1 MGKYGNLSDQERRK
15 LYRDF
20 SRAAKEIKVDGN
32 LGSAAAGRG
41 APGRGAAE
49 PAVRQCDALGPARQG
64 EREAQQAAERFLFHR
79 RRRKRPSYRIRL
91 KIESYAYSEGFEI
104 SGIRQ
109 FLSSLFSFLWPN
121 RDPVPV
127 RFLKTLVLDSAHRG
141 DPEGYS
147 LVHTLLELQK
157 MAENLLTG
165 GGFLRR
171 VSDSG
176 YNLKGDLTR
185 DLLNWE
191 PAGYRLMMS
200 FQKIPPRL
208 LEALESLRSRFEQQ
222 KNVDVF
228 ELTDVVKGVYRI
240 TLGVQADPDVLEER
254 IRSAGELIKGLY
266 KRVYTDEEKI
276 QQVCT
281 RINHQI
287 ADFLACYT
295 RLKWFA
301 GQLYP
306 ALLKM
311 LNRFRTQAQ
320 VASILENIY
329 AFVGLDIKEVLIVRE
344 SRKLAPS
351 GERREPGRAVQ
362 AAESEEESREESP
375 QEEPEEP
382 EELEELEEPKEPVF
396 DFNEEFRGIL
406 TILDYAFPGC
416 RAQHIWEGDYSILL
430 WFQQKIFSHRDYRGP
445 VVSRRLDFMDLLW
458 KISRYD
464 PLAPVIVLHE
474 LIGQMLESLNPET
487 LVDLV
492 DPLRSR
498 KLRSADLF
506 TEIRRQWRAAREEVL
521 LRYLK
526 EVDYFEKELSLREKE
541 GEGRFLNSTIARKTI
556 ETINQIRNHIIR
568 GYGHVAL
575 IMDRKE
581 YFRCRPLYAVTKD
594 LHEFLD
600 ELVIRRDQLN
610 TDNPIVRQRFDRED
624 LVERQPGPLMNQ
636 IHCYIEALP
645 EEKRILKNP
654 LGEYNRVFLEILFG
668 FTEVMDFLLNDERS
682 RLGEAGAEVLF
693 ASAEERRIYKEIE
706 NDQTPLRVD
715 LKKDFEEID
724 RLTGLFS
731 KNEYLRFMP
740 ALFQNSR
747 QAGQPL
753 SLMVMDLD
761 RFKAINDTLGHDF
774 GDEILK
780 LAAGV
785 ILSSGRDE
793 DLAVRFGGDEL
804 LVAVKGDVAAALGQA
819 ARIRS
824 RYYELL
830 KERFAERLKEIPLL
844 MAQKELAE
852 KKKADPTYRGGIED
866 FLERWKGKGL
876 GTLSI
881 GVAQGLGKRL
891 KKPCADEKELFRRAD
906 KILYL
911 AKDSGGN
918 RSVAMFDTLEI
929 PLTAKEYGDFV
940 QYLENIAVSE
950 RVEAAKRFVD
960 LRLANNQAPL
970 FWNYPYQ
977 KYLQDP

>member
-1 MGKYGNLSDQERRK
+1 MGEYGNLSDQERRK

-20 SRAAKEIKVDGN
+20 SRAAKEIKVDGDFRQP
-32 LGSAAAGRG
+32 AADRGTPGPG
-41 APGRGAAE
+41 APGPGAPE
-49 PAVRQCDALGPARQG
+49 PGAP
-64 EREAQQAAERFLFHR
+64 ERETRESAERFLFHR
-79 RRRKRPSYRIRL
+79 RRRKRPSYSVRL

-109 FLSSLFSFLWPN
+109 FLASLFSFLWPN
-121 RDPVPV
+121 RDPVP
-127 RFLKTLVLDSAHRG
+127 RGFLKSLVLDSAKRG

-147 LVHTLLELQK
+147 LIHTLMELQK
-157 MAENLLTG
+157 LVENLLGG

-171 VSDSG
+171 MSDSG

-208 LEALESLRSRFEQQ
+208 LEALEFLRSRFEQQ

-240 TLGVQADPDVLEER
+240 TLGVQADPDVLQQR
-254 IRSAGELIKGLY
+254 VRSAGELVKGLY
-266 KRVYTDEEKI
+266 KRVYTNEEKI

-281 RINHQI
+281 RIDHQI

-311 LNRFRTQAQ
+311 LNLFRTQAE

-329 AFVGLDIKEVLIVRE
+329 AFVGLDSKEVLILRE
-344 SRKLAPS
+344 SMTLTPS
-351 GERREPGRAVQ
+351 RERRPPERTIGER
-362 AAESEEESREESP
+362 EEES
-375 QEEPEEP
+375 PEEP
-382 EELEELEEPKEPVF
+382 DF

-474 LIGQMLESLNPET
+474 LIGQMLDSLSPDALT
-487 LVDLV
+487 ALV
-492 DPLRSR
+492 DPLRGR
-498 KLRSADLF
+498 KSLSADLF
-506 TEIRRQWRAAREEVL
+506 SELRRQWRASREEVL

-541 GEGRFLNSTIARKTI
+541 GESRFLSSTIARKTI

-575 IMDRKE
+575 SLDRKE

-594 LHEFLD
+594 LHEFLG

-610 TDNPIVRQRFDRED
+610 TNNPIVHQRFDRED
-624 LVERQPGPLMNQ
+624 LVERQPGPVMNQ
-636 IHCYIEALP
+636 IHSYIEALP
-645 EEKRILKNP
+645 EEKRILKTAW
-654 LGEYNRVFLEILFG
+654 GEYNRVFLEILFG
-668 FTEVMDFLLNDERS
+668 FIEILDFLLNDERS
-682 RLGEAGAEVLF
+682 RLREAGAEVLF
-693 ASAEERRIYKEIE
+693 ASTEERRIYREIE

-740 ALFQNSR
+740 VLFQNSR
-747 QAGQPL
+747 QGERPL

-780 LAAGV
+780 LAAEV
-785 ILSSGRDE
+785 ILSSGREE

-866 FLERWKGKGL
+866 FLERWKGRGL

-881 GVAQGLGKRL
+881 GVAQGLGKKL
-891 KKPCADEKELFRRAD
+891 KVPCADEKELFRRAD

-918 RSVAMFDTLEI
+918 RSVAMFDVFEI
-929 PLTAKEYGDFV
+929 PLTAKEYSDFV
-940 QYLENIAVSE
+940 QYLENIPTAE
-950 RVEAAKRFVD
+950 RPEAARRFVD

-977 KYLQDP
+977 KYLQDS

>member
-1 MGKYGNLSDQERRK
+1 MGKYGDLSDQERRK
-15 LYRDF
+15 LHRDF
-20 SRAAKEIKVDGN
+20 SRAAKEIRVDGDFRPE
-32 LGSAAAGRG
+32 AARRTGADRTALESAGRTDDSRT
-41 APGRGAAE
+41 AQDE
-49 PAVRQCDALGPARQG
+49 RQSQ
-64 EREAQQAAERFLFHR
+64 EAAERFLFHR
-79 RRRKRPSYRIRL
+79 RRRRRPSYPTRL

-109 FLSSLFSFLWPN
+109 FLASLFSFLWPG

-127 RFLKTLVLDSAHRG
+127 RFIKALVLDSARRG

-147 LVHTLLELQK
+147 LIHTLLELQK
-157 MAENLLTG
+157 LVQNLLSG
-165 GGFLRR
+165 GGNLRR

-176 YNLKGDLTR
+176 SNLKGDLTR

-191 PAGYRLMMS
+191 PAGYRLLLS

-228 ELTDVVKGVYRI
+228 ELTDVVKGVYGI
-240 TLGVQADPDVLEER
+240 TLGVQADPKVLEER
-254 IRSAGELIKGLY
+254 ILGAGELIKGPY
-266 KRVYTDEEKI
+266 KRVYTSEERI

-281 RINHQI
+281 RIDHQI

-295 RLKWFA
+295 RLKWFS

-306 ALLKM
+306 ALLKL
-311 LNRFRTQAQ
+311 LNLFRTQAQ

-329 AFVGLDIKEVLIVRE
+329 AFVGLDKKDVLILRE
-344 SRKLAPS
+344 SMDLAAS
-351 GERREPGRAVQ
+351 RERRKPERTFREG
-362 AAESEEESREESP
+362 EGEEESREELAK
-375 QEEPEEP
+375 EEQAESE
-382 EELEELEEPKEPVF
+382 EPVF

-416 RAQHIWEGDYSILL
+416 RVQHIWEGDYSILL
-430 WFQQKIFSHRDYRGP
+430 WFQQKIFSHREHRGP
-445 VVSRRLDFMDLLW
+445 VVSRRLDFTDLLW

-474 LIGQMLESLNPET
+474 IIGQMLESLNPEAI
-487 LVDLV
+487 VQLV
-492 DPLRSR
+492 DPLRGR
-498 KLRSADLF
+498 KSRSADLIG
-506 TEIRRQWRAAREEVL
+506 EIRRQWRAAREEVL

-526 EVDYFEKELSLREKE
+526 EVDYFEKELTLREKD
-541 GEGRFLNSTIARKTI
+541 GEGRFLSSTIARKTI
-556 ETINQIRNHIIR
+556 ETINQIRNHVIR

-575 IMDRKE
+575 SMDRKG
-581 YFRCRPLYAVTKD
+581 YFRCRPLYAVTRD
-594 LHEFLD
+594 LHEFLG
-600 ELVIRRDQLN
+600 ELVIRRDQLD
-610 TDNPIVRQRFDRED
+610 TDNPIVHQRFDRDD
-624 LVERQPGPLMNQ
+624 LVEREPGPLMDQ
-636 IHCYIEALP
+636 IHSYIEALP
-645 EEKRILKNP
+645 EQKRILKNP

-668 FTEVMDFLLNDERS
+668 FTELLDFLLNDARS
-682 RLGEAGAEVLF
+682 RLSEAGAEVLF
-693 ASAEERRIYKEIE
+693 ATAEERRIYNEIE

-715 LKKDFEEID
+715 LRKDFEEID
-724 RLTGLFS
+724 RLTGLYS

-740 ALFQNSR
+740 ALFQGSR
-747 QAGQPL
+747 QAGQSL

-780 LAAGV
+780 LASEV
-785 ILSSGRDE
+785 ILASGREE

-804 LVAVKGDVAAALGQA
+804 LVAVKADVAAALAQA

-824 RYYELL
+824 RYYGLL
-830 KERFAERLKEIPLL
+830 KERFAERLKEVPLL
-844 MAQKELAE
+844 MAQKELAD
-852 KKKADPTYRGGIED
+852 KKKTDPNYRGGIED
-866 FLERWKGKGL
+866 FLERWKGRGL

-881 GVAQGLGKRL
+881 GVAQGLGKKLRA
-891 KKPCADEKELFRRAD
+891 PCADEKELFRRAD
-906 KILYL
+906 RILYL

-918 RSVAMFDTLEI
+918 RSVAMFDILEI
-929 PLTAKEYGDFV
+929 PLTAKEYGDFL
-940 QYLENIAVSE
+940 QYLENVPAPE
-950 RVEAAKRFVD
+950 RAEAARRFVD

-977 KYLQDP
+977 KYLQDA

>member
-1 MGKYGNLSDQERRK
+1 MGEYGNLSDQERRK

-20 SRAAKEIKVDGN
+20 SRAAKEIKVDGD
-32 LGSAAAGRG
+32 LRSPAAGRG
-41 APGRGAAE
+41 TPQPAA
-49 PAVRQCDALGPARQG
+49 AGVAHRDQ
-64 EREAQQAAERFLFHR
+64 RETREAAERFLFHR
-79 RRRKRPSYRIRL
+79 RRRKRPSYSIRL

-121 RDPVPV
+121 RDPVPA
-127 RFLKTLVLDSAHRG
+127 RFLKSLVLDSAHRG

-147 LVHTLLELQK
+147 LIHTLLELQK
-157 MAENLLTG
+157 LVEKLLTG

-171 VSDSG
+171 ISDSG

-191 PAGYRLMMS
+191 PAGYRLMIS

-208 LEALESLRSRFEQQ
+208 FEVLESLRSRFEQQ

-228 ELTDVVKGVYRI
+228 ELIDVVKGVYRI
-240 TLGVQADPDVLEER
+240 TLAVQADLDVLEER

-266 KRVYTDEEKI
+266 KRVYSNEEKI

-281 RINHQI
+281 RIDHQI
-287 ADFLACYT
+287 DDFLACYT

-311 LNRFRTQAQ
+311 LNRFRTQAE

-329 AFVGLDIKEVLIVRE
+329 AFVGLDKREVLVLRE
-344 SRKLAPS
+344 ALNLTSSRGRRQSAQS
-351 GERREPGRAVQ
+351 RQTAEGE
-362 AAESEEESREESP
+362 EESP
-375 QEEPEEP
+375 QEEPEES
-382 EELEELEEPKEPVF
+382 EEPIF

-445 VVSRRLDFMDLLW
+445 VVSRRLDFMNLLW
-458 KISRYD
+458 KISRLD

-474 LIGQMLESLNPET
+474 LIGQMLESLNSEA
-487 LVDLV
+487 LVEMA
-492 DPLRSR
+492 DPLRSQ
-498 KLRSADLF
+498 RSRAADLF
-506 TEIRRQWRAAREEVL
+506 SELRRQWRAAREEAL

-541 GEGRFLNSTIARKTI
+541 VESRFLNSTIARKTI

-575 IMDRKE
+575 SLDRKE

-594 LHEFLD
+594 LHEYLGG
-600 ELVIRRDQLN
+600 LVIRRDQL
-610 TDNPIVRQRFDRED
+610 DNPIVHQRFDRED

-636 IHCYIEALP
+636 IHSYIEALP
-645 EEKRILKNP
+645 EEKRILKTCW
-654 LGEYNRVFLEILFG
+654 GEYNRVFLEILLG
-668 FTEVMDFLLNDERS
+668 FTEMLDFLLNDQES
-682 RLGEAGAEVLF
+682 RLREAGAEVLF
-693 ASAEERRIYKEIE
+693 ASTEERRIYKEIE
-706 NDQTPLRVD
+706 DDQTPLRVD

-740 ALFQNSR
+740 TLFQNSR

-780 LAAGV
+780 LAAEV
-785 ILSSGRDE
+785 ILSSGREE

-804 LVAVKGDVAAALGQA
+804 LVALKGDVAVALGQA

-824 RYYELL
+824 RYHELL
-830 KERFAERLKEIPLL
+830 KERFSERLKEIPLL
-844 MAQKELAE
+844 MAQKELAD

-866 FLERWKGKGL
+866 FLERWKGRGL

-881 GVAQGLGKRL
+881 GVAQGLGKKL
-891 KKPCADEKELFRRAD
+891 KAPCADEKELFRRAD

-918 RSVAMFDTLEI
+918 RSVAMFDILEI
-929 PLTAKEYGDFV
+929 PLTAKEYSDFV
-940 QYLENIAVSE
+940 QYLENVTAPE
-950 RVEAAKRFVD
+950 RAEAARRFLD
-960 LRLANNQAPL
+960 LRLANDQAPL

-977 KYLQDP
+977 KYLQDA

>member
-20 SRAAKEIKVDGN
+20 SRAAKEIKVDGDF
-32 LGSAAAGRG
+32 R
-41 APGRGAAE
+41 PGAADRDTPDGRTPE
-49 PAVRQCDALGPARQG
+49 PADRDTLVREDEKQAR
-64 EREAQQAAERFLFHR
+64 ESAERFLFLR
-79 RRRKRPSYRIRL
+79 RRRKRPSYPVRL

-109 FLSSLFSFLWPN
+109 FFSSLFSFLWPN
-121 RDPVPV
+121 RDPVSA
-127 RFLKTLVLDSAHRG
+127 RFLKTLVLDSPQRG

-147 LVHTLLELQK
+147 LIHTLLELQK
-157 MAENLLTG
+157 LVENLLTG

-171 VSDSG
+171 LSDSG

-191 PAGYRLMMS
+191 PGGYRLMMS
-200 FQKIPPRL
+200 FQRISPRL
-208 LEALESLRSRFEQQ
+208 LEVLESLRSRFEQQ

-240 TLGVQADPDVLEER
+240 TLGVQADPNVLERR
-254 IRSAGELIKGLY
+254 IHSAGELVKGLY
-266 KRVYTDEEKI
+266 KRVYTNEEKV

-281 RINHQI
+281 RIEHQI

-329 AFVGLDIKEVLIVRE
+329 AFIGLDKKEVLILRE
-344 SRKLAPS
+344 SVNLVQPKEKRKP
-351 GERREPGRAVQ
+351 EPPMPAG
-362 AAESEEESREESP
+362 ESEEQS
-375 QEEPEEP
+375 PEEP
-382 EELEELEEPKEPVF
+382 NY

-416 RAQHIWEGDYSILL
+416 RIQHIWEGDYSILL

-445 VVSRRLDFMDLLW
+445 IVSRRLDFMDLLW
-458 KISRYD
+458 KINRYD

-474 LIGQMLESLNPET
+474 LIGQMLESLNPEAI
-487 LVDLV
+487 VGLV

-498 KLRSADLF
+498 KTRSADLF
-506 TEIRRQWRAAREEVL
+506 AEIRRQWRATREEVL

-526 EVDYFEKELSLREKE
+526 EVDYFEKELSLREKDR
-541 GEGRFLNSTIARKTI
+541 EGRFLNSTIARKTV

-575 IMDRKE
+575 SLDRKE

-594 LHEFLD
+594 LQEFLG
-600 ELVIRRDQLN
+600 ELVIRRDQLD
-610 TDNPIVRQRFDRED
+610 TDNPIVHQRFDRED
-624 LVERQPGPLMNQ
+624 LVERKPGPLMNQ
-636 IHCYIEALP
+636 IHSYIEALP

-668 FTEVMDFLLNDERS
+668 LTEMLDFLLNDERS
-682 RLGEAGAEVLF
+682 RLREAGAEVLF
-693 ASAEERRIYKEIE
+693 ASTEERRIYKEIE

-715 LKKDFEEID
+715 LRKDFEEID

-740 ALFQNSR
+740 ILFQNSL

-780 LAAGV
+780 LAAEV
-785 ILSSGRDE
+785 ILSSGREE

-804 LVAVKGDVAAALGQA
+804 LVAVKADVAAALGQA

-824 RYYELL
+824 RCYELL

-852 KKKADPTYRGGIED
+852 KKKADPAYRGGIED
-866 FLERWKGKGL
+866 FLERWKGRGL

-881 GVAQGLGKRL
+881 GVAQGLGKKLRT
-891 KKPCADEKELFRRAD
+891 PCADEKELFRRAD

-918 RSVAMFDTLEI
+918 RSVAMFDVLEI
-929 PLTAKEYGDFV
+929 PLTAKEYSDFV
-940 QYLENIAVSE
+940 QYLEDIPASE
-950 RVEAAKRFVD
+950 RAEAAKRFVD

-977 KYLQDP
+977 KYLQDS

>member
-1 MGKYGNLSDQERRK
+1 MGEYGNLSDQERRK

-20 SRAAKEIKVDGN
+20 SRAAKEIKVDGD
-32 LGSAAAGRG
+32 LRSPGDGRG
-41 APGRGAAE
+41 TPPPGAAE
-49 PAVRQCDALGPARQG
+49 PGAAGMARRDQ
-64 EREAQQAAERFLFHR
+64 RETREAAERFLFHR
-79 RRRKRPSYRIRL
+79 RRRKRPSYSIRL

-121 RDPVPV
+121 RDPVPA
-127 RFLKTLVLDSAHRG
+127 RFLKSLVLDSAHRG

-147 LVHTLLELQK
+147 LIHTLLELQK
-157 MAENLLTG
+157 LVENLLAG

-171 VSDSG
+171 ISDSG

-208 LEALESLRSRFEQQ
+208 FEVLESLRSRFEQQ

-228 ELTDVVKGVYRI
+228 ELIDVVKGVYRI
-240 TLGVQADPDVLEER
+240 TLAVQADPDVLEER

-266 KRVYTDEEKI
+266 KRVYSNEEKI

-281 RINHQI
+281 RIDHQI
-287 ADFLACYT
+287 GDFLACYT

-311 LNRFRTQAQ
+311 LNRFRTQAE

-329 AFVGLDIKEVLIVRE
+329 AFVGLDKREVLVLRE
-344 SRKLAPS
+344 ALNMTSSRGRRQSAPS
-351 GERREPGRAVQ
+351 RQ
-362 AAESEEESREESP
+362 TAEGEEESPREE
-375 QEEPEEP
+375 QEEP
-382 EELEELEEPKEPVF
+382 EELEEPKKPIF

-445 VVSRRLDFMDLLW
+445 VVSRRLDFIDLLW
-458 KISRYD
+458 KINRLD

-474 LIGQMLESLNPET
+474 LIGQMLESLNSEA
-487 LVDLV
+487 LVELA
-492 DPLRSR
+492 DPLRSQ
-498 KLRSADLF
+498 RSRAADLF
-506 TEIRRQWRAAREEVL
+506 SELRRQWRAAREEAL

-541 GEGRFLNSTIARKTI
+541 VESRFLNSTIARKTI

-575 IMDRKE
+575 SLDRKE
-581 YFRCRPLYAVTKD
+581 YFRCRPLYAVIKD
-594 LHEFLD
+594 LHEYLGG
-600 ELVIRRDQLN
+600 LVIRRDQL
-610 TDNPIVRQRFDRED
+610 DNPIVHQRFDRED

-636 IHCYIEALP
+636 IHSYIEALP
-645 EEKRILKNP
+645 EEKRILKTRW
-654 LGEYNRVFLEILFG
+654 GEYNRVFLEILLG
-668 FTEVMDFLLNDERS
+668 FTEMLDFLLNDQES
-682 RLGEAGAEVLF
+682 RLREAGAEVLF
-693 ASAEERRIYKEIE
+693 ASTEERRIYKEIE
-706 NDQTPLRVD
+706 DDQTPLRVD

-740 ALFQNSR
+740 TLFQNSR

-761 RFKAINDTLGHDF
+761 RFKAINDALGHDF

-780 LAAGV
+780 LAAEV
-785 ILSSGRDE
+785 ILSSGREE

-804 LVAVKGDVAAALGQA
+804 LVALKGDVAVALVQA

-824 RYYELL
+824 RYHELL
-830 KERFAERLKEIPLL
+830 KERFSERLKEIPLL
-844 MAQKELAE
+844 MAQKELAD
-852 KKKADPTYRGGIED
+852 KKKADPAYRGGIED
-866 FLERWKGKGL
+866 FLERWKGRGL

-881 GVAQGLGKRL
+881 GVAQGLGKKL
-891 KKPCADEKELFRRAD
+891 KAPCADEKELFRRAD

-918 RSVAMFDTLEI
+918 RSVAMFDILEI
-929 PLTAKEYGDFV
+929 PLTAKEYSDFV
-940 QYLENIAVSE
+940 QYLENVTAPE
-950 RVEAAKRFVD
+950 RAEAARRFLD
-960 LRLANNQAPL
+960 LRLANDQAPL

-977 KYLQDP
+977 KYLQDA

>member
-15 LYRDF
+15 LHRDF
-20 SRAAKEIKVDGN
+20 SRAAKEIKVDRDFPSRDGDQ
-32 LGSAAAGRG
+32 
-41 APGRGAAE
+41 GAADRGSLE
-49 PAVRQCDALGPARQG
+49 QEVRRSDAPARERQD
-64 EREAQQAAERFLFHR
+64 ERENREAAERFLFHR
-79 RRRKRPSYRIRL
+79 RRRKRPSYPVRL
-91 KIESYAYSEGFEI
+91 KIENYAYSEGFEI

-127 RFLKTLVLDSAHRG
+127 KFLKTLVLDSAQRG

-147 LVHTLLELQK
+147 LIHALLELQK
-157 MAENLLTG
+157 LSQNLLSG
-165 GGFLRR
+165 SGFLRR
-171 VSDSG
+171 LSDG
-176 YNLKGDLTR
+176 GHNLRGDLTR

-200 FQKIPPRL
+200 FQKTPPRL
-208 LEALESLRSRFEQQ
+208 LEVLESLRGRFEQQ
-222 KNVDVF
+222 KSVDVF

-240 TLGVQADPDVLEER
+240 TLSVQADPNVLHER
-254 IRSAGELIKGLY
+254 ILGSGELIKGLY
-266 KRVYTDEEKI
+266 KRVYTSEDKI
-276 QQVCT
+276 QQVCA
-281 RINHQI
+281 RIDHQI

-311 LNRFRTQAQ
+311 LNLFRTQAQ

-329 AFVGLDIKEVLIVRE
+329 AFVGLDQKEVLVLRESIDLAPAGDKGHPESSVPAAVRE
-344 SRKLAPS
+344 GKSP
-351 GERREPGRAVQ
+351 EQ
-362 AAESEEESREESP
+362 AP
-375 QEEPEEP
+375 QEEPEEQ
-382 EELEELEEPKEPVF
+382 EEPNFE
-396 DFNEEFRGIL
+396 FNEEFRGIL

-464 PLAPVIVLHE
+464 PLAPVIVLHQ
-474 LIGQMLESLNPET
+474 LIGQMLESLNPEA
-487 LVDLV
+487 LVELV

-498 KLRSADLF
+498 RARSMDLLA
-506 TEIRRQWRAAREEVL
+506 EIRRQWRATREEVL

-541 GEGRFLNSTIARKTI
+541 GESRFLNSTIARKTI
-556 ETINQIRNHIIR
+556 ETINQIRNHTIR

-575 IMDRKE
+575 SLDRKG
-581 YFRCRPLYAVTKD
+581 YFRCRPLYAVTKE
-594 LHEFLD
+594 LNEFLG
-600 ELVIRRDQLN
+600 ELVIRRDQLD

-636 IHCYIEALP
+636 IHSYIEALP
-645 EEKRILKNP
+645 EQKRILKEVQA
-654 LGEYNRVFLEILFG
+654 EYNRVFLEILSG
-668 FTEVMDFLLNDERS
+668 FTELLDFLLNDERS
-682 RLGEAGAEVLF
+682 RLADTGAEVLF
-693 ASAEERRIYKEIE
+693 AAAEERRIYKEIE

-715 LKKDFEEID
+715 LKKDFEETD

-747 QAGQPL
+747 QAGQAL

-774 GDEILK
+774 GDEVLK
-780 LAAGV
+780 LAAEV
-785 ILSSGRDE
+785 ILSSGREE

-804 LVAVKGDVAAALGQA
+804 LVAVKADVAAALAQA

-824 RYYELL
+824 RYFQLL
-830 KERFAERLKEIPLL
+830 KERFAERLEEIPLL

-852 KKKADPTYRGGIED
+852 KKKADPNYRGGIED
-866 FLERWKGKGL
+866 FLERWKGRGL

-891 KKPCADEKELFRRAD
+891 KAPCGDEKELFRRAD

-918 RSVAMFDTLEI
+918 RSVGMFDILEI
-929 PLTAKEYGDFV
+929 PLTAKEYGDFL
-940 QYLENIAVSE
+940 QYLENVPASE
-950 RVEAAKRFVD
+950 RGEAARRFVD

-977 KYLQDP
+977 KYLQDS